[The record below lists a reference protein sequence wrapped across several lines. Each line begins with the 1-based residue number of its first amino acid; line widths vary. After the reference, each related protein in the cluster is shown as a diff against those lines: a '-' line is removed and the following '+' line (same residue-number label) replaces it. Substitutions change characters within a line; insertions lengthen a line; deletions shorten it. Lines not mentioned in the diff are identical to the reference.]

1 MSFSFDENNENIIM
15 ARSAAK
21 GLSIG
26 PAVVIKTGSKEIS
39 PKAISEDQI
48 DSNKEKFCAARDLL
62 IQELQKMA
70 VGIQDKS
77 TAEIIEAQQQIIKDP
92 EIEKSVFEI
101 IEKKFLSV
109 DFAVYETFSSFIE
122 QLKESGSELF
132 RQRIIDLE
140 DIRDRYVSKVCD
152 HKTDVSIPDGAI
164 LIASKIS
171 PTELVSYYEEGAAG
185 LVLEKGGITSHAV
198 IIAKSLGI
206 PCLINADKATKIV
219 SSNDTVILDADKGG
233 LILNPSDNVLKEYA
247 EKLKG
252 AQVSV
257 KADRTAG
264 FETKDGHPFKL
275 MANVEFEAE
284 LPRVSEMNAQGIG
297 LLRTESLLFGKKLR
311 KDVEDQEA
319 FYTAMLENVEGPVT
333 IRLFDIGG
341 DKNARRP
348 YKEAN
353 PFLGWRGI
361 RLLLDEKKLLRSQLK
376 AILTIAGKYP
386 GRVKL
391 LIPMI
396 SVVNEVDL
404 IREEIEKMQ
413 GALLSSGASIDE
425 DLPIGIMVEVPSVA
439 LSAFHFAKKVD
450 FLSIGSNDLT
460 QYTLA
465 VDRGNEKIHNLFQ
478 HYHPAVLKLIKMTIK
493 GAEKAEVDVSV
504 CGELA
509 GDEIGAACLI
519 GFGINELSMVPNSLP
534 AIYDLISNRNKKD
547 FEELAEKAVD
557 LSSSEELEQ
566 LFREWKGRTA

>member
-1 MSFSFDENNENIIM
+1 MNFSFDENTETTIK
-15 ARSAAK
+15 ARSAAS
-21 GLSIG
+21 GISIG
-26 PAVVIKTGSKEIS
+26 PALVIKAGSHKII
-39 PKAISEDQI
+39 PTAITESDIEAH
-48 DSNKEKFCAARDLL
+48 KEKFCSARASLV
-62 IQELQKMA
+62 QELQKMS
-70 VGIQDKS
+70 GGLQDKS
-77 TAEIIEAQQQIIKDP
+77 TAEIIEAQQQIIEDP
-92 EIEKSVFEI
+92 EIKRSVFEI
-101 IEKKFLSV
+101 VEKKLLSV

-152 HKTDVSIPDGAI
+152 HATELKVPEGAI
-164 LIASKIS
+164 LVASKIS
-171 PTELVSYYEEGAAG
+171 PTELVNYYEEGAGG

-206 PCLINADKATKIV
+206 PCLINADKATKVV
-219 SSNDTVILDADKGG
+219 SSNEMVILDADKGG
-233 LILNPSDNVLKEYA
+233 LILDPSDEVLKEYA

-257 KADRTAG
+257 KADRAAG
-264 FETKDGHPFKL
+264 FETKDGFPFKL

-284 LPRVSEMNAQGIG
+284 LPRVSEMKAQGIG

-319 FYTAMLENVEGPVT
+319 FYTAMLENSEGPVT

-386 GRVKL
+386 DRVKL

-396 SVVNEVDL
+396 SVV
-404 IREEIEKMQ
+404 EEIDQVRDEIERMQ
-413 GALLSSGASIDE
+413 GALLSSGTPIDE
-425 DLPIGIMVEVPSVA
+425 NLPIGIMVEVPSVA

-465 VDRGNEKIHNLFQ
+465 VDRGNEKIHTLFQ
-478 HYHPAVLKLIKMTIK
+478 HYHPAVLKLIKMTVK
-493 GAEKAEVDVSV
+493 GGEKAGVNVSV

-509 GDEIGAACLI
+509 GDEIGAACLM

-534 AIYDLISNRNKKD
+534 AIYDLLSSRNKND
-547 FEELAEKAVD
+547 FDELAEKAVD

-566 LFREWKGRTA
+566 LFREWKDQTA

>member
-1 MSFSFDENNENIIM
+1 MSFSFDENTETTIK
-15 ARSAAK
+15 ARSAAS
-21 GLSIG
+21 GISIG
-26 PAVVIKTGSKEIS
+26 PALVIKAGSQKIS
-39 PKAISEDQI
+39 PTAITESEI
-48 DSNKEKFCAARDLL
+48 EAHKEKFCSARASLV
-62 IQELQKMA
+62 QELEKMS
-70 VGIQDKS
+70 GGLQDKS
-77 TAEIIEAQQQIIKDP
+77 TAEIIEAQQQIIEDP
-92 EIEKSVFEI
+92 EIKRTVFEI
-101 IEKKFLSV
+101 VEKKLLSV

-152 HKTDVSIPDGAI
+152 HATELKVPEGAI
-164 LIASKIS
+164 LVASKIS
-171 PTELVSYYEEGAAG
+171 PTELVNYYEEGAGG

-206 PCLINADKATKIV
+206 PCLINADKATKVV
-219 SSNDTVILDADKGG
+219 SSNEMVILDADKGG
-233 LILNPSDNVLKEYA
+233 LILDPSDEVLKEYA

-257 KADRTAG
+257 KADRAAG
-264 FETKDGHPFKL
+264 FETKDGFPFKL

-284 LPRVSEMNAQGIG
+284 LPRVSEMKSQGIG

-319 FYTAMLENVEGPVT
+319 FYTAMLENSEGPVT

-376 AILTIAGKYP
+376 AILTIAGKYT

-396 SVVNEVDL
+396 SVVDEIDQ
-404 IREEIEKMQ
+404 IRDEIEKMQ
-413 GALLSSGASIDE
+413 GALLSSGTPIDE

-465 VDRGNEKIHNLFQ
+465 VDRGNEKIHTLFQ
-478 HYHPAVLKLIKMTIK
+478 HYHPAVLKLIKMTVK
-493 GAEKAEVDVSV
+493 GAEKAGTNVSV

-509 GDEIGAACLI
+509 GDEIGAACLM

-534 AIYDLISNRNKKD
+534 AIYDLLSSRNKKD
-547 FEELAEKAVD
+547 FDELAEKAVD

-566 LFREWKGRTA
+566 LFREWKDQTA

>member
-1 MSFSFDENNENIIM
+1 MSVSFDENTENFIK
-15 ARSAAK
+15 ARSAA
-21 GLSIG
+21 GGISIG
-26 PAVVIKTGSKEIS
+26 PAVVIKTDSKKIS
-39 PKAISEDQI
+39 PTAISEEEI
-48 DSNKEKFCAARDLL
+48 ESNKEKFCAARDLL
-62 IQELQKMA
+62 IHELQKMR
-70 VGIQDKS
+70 GGLQDKS
-77 TAEIIEAQQQIIKDP
+77 TSEIIEAQQQIIKDP

-101 IEKKFLSV
+101 IEKKSLSV
-109 DFAVYETFSSFIE
+109 DFAVYETFSYFIE

-140 DIRDRYVSKVCD
+140 NIRDQYVSKVCD
-152 HKTDVSIPDGAI
+152 HDVEVSIPDNAI
-164 LIASKIS
+164 LIGSKIS
-171 PTELVSYYEEGAAG
+171 PTELVSFYEQGASG

-206 PCLINADKATKIV
+206 PCLINAEKITKKIK
-219 SSNDTVILDADKGG
+219 SGDSIILDGNEGG
-233 LILNPSDNVLKEYA
+233 IVVNPSEKILNDYA
-247 EKLKG
+247 EKIKG
-252 AQVSV
+252 VKVSV
-257 KADRTAG
+257 RSDHTNE
-264 FETKDGHPFKL
+264 FETMDGYPFKL

-284 LPRVSEMNAQGIG
+284 LPRVAENNAQGIG

-311 KDVEDQEA
+311 KDIEDQEA
-319 FYTAMLENVEGPVT
+319 FYTAMLENVSGPVT

-361 RLLLDEKKLLRSQLK
+361 RLLLDEKNLLRSQLK

-391 LIPMI
+391 LVPMV
-396 SVVNEVDL
+396 SVVNEIDL
-404 IREEIEKMQ
+404 IRGEIEKMQ
-413 GALLSSGASIDE
+413 GTLLSSGIPIDE

-439 LSAFHFAKKVD
+439 LSSFHFAKKVD

-478 HYHPAVLKLIKMTIK
+478 HYHPSVLKLISMTVK
-493 GAEKAEVDVSV
+493 GAKKADVNVSV

-509 GDEIGAACLI
+509 GDEVGAACLM
-519 GFGINELSMVPNSLP
+519 GLGINELSMVPNSLP
-534 AIYDLISNRNKKD
+534 EIYDLLSSRNRNNLV
-547 FEELAEKAVD
+547 ELANKAVD
-557 LSSSEELEQ
+557 LSSSEELEE
-566 LFREWKGRTA
+566 LFREWKDQTA